1 MQIKNILPK
10 NHEIS
15 AVHGEIIL
23 RKDEDFDVL
32 CFDISFD
39 GFLSTCVRLWPINSP
54 ATPLSTLDDIS
65 TDSDDSDYDCQ

>member
-1 MQIKNILPK
+1 MGCVQSKQNVQIKNILPK

-15 AVHGEIIL
+15 AVHGGIIL

-39 GFLSTCVRLWPINSP
+39 GFLSTCVCL
-54 ATPLSTLDDIS
+54 
-65 TDSDDSDYDCQ
+65 